1 MQVKSKL
8 NVYRNGW
15 LAMMEP
21 QSQGMYLVLVRSAN
35 GDVYDKVRCDDYRNA
50 LDYFRA
56 FNRIAKVQP

>member
-50 LDYFRA
+50 LDSFRA